1 MHYALITRGKIA
13 YDHNTLS
20 PSTKHTLETIRSFR
34 FKLYAD
40 IRESCKG
47 SFNKLT

>member
-1 MHYALITRGKIA
+1 MRYALITRGKMA

-20 PSTKHTLETIRSFR
+20 PSTKHTLETISSFR
-34 FKLYAD
+34 FKLYTD
-40 IRESCKG
+40 IHEISKG